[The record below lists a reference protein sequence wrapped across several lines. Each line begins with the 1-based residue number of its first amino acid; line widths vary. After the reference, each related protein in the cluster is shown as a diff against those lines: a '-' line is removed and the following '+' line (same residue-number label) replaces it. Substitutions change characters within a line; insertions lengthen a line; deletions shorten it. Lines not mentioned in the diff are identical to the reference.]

1 MKVINMSDA
10 PSIVEQYVMELRDV
24 AIQHDRMRF
33 RRNLERIGE
42 MQAYEISKWL
52 GYSQKFVQTPLG
64 VATANT
70 PDDSIV
76 LATVFRAGLP
86 LHQGFLN
93 VFDHAENAFVS
104 AYRYYKDDGCR
115 EVGVH
120 VEYIASPNLDG
131 KTLVLVDPMLATGE
145 SLLLALEALMEK
157 GVPRRVI
164 ISCVVACE
172 AGVEHL
178 RKALGDRNDVCLLCA
193 VVDKELN
200 ERSYIVPGLGD
211 AGDLA
216 FGGKL

>member
-1 MKVINMSDA
+1 MSDA

-120 VEYIASPNLDG
+120 VEYIASPNLNG

-145 SLLLALEALMEK
+145 SLVLALEALMEK

>member
-1 MKVINMSDA
+1 MSDA

>member
-104 AYRYYKDDGCR
+104 AYRFYKDDGCR

>member
-10 PSIVEQYVMELRDV
+10 PSILEQYVMELRDV

-145 SLLLALEALMEK
+145 SLVLALEALMEK

>member
-1 MKVINMSDA
+1 MSDA
-10 PSIVEQYVMELRDV
+10 PSILEQYVMELRDV

-52 GYSQKFVQTPLG
+52 GYSQKFVQTPRG

-145 SLLLALEALMEK
+145 SLVLALEALMEK

>member
-1 MKVINMSDA
+1 MSDA

-104 AYRYYKDDGCR
+104 AYRFYKDDGCR

>member
-1 MKVINMSDA
+1 MSDA
-10 PSIVEQYVMELRDV
+10 PSILEQYVMELRYV

-145 SLLLALEALMEK
+145 SLVLALEALMEK

>member
-1 MKVINMSDA
+1 MSDA

-131 KTLVLVDPMLATGE
+131 KTLVLVDPMLATGD
-145 SLLLALEALMEK
+145 SLVLALEALMEK

>member
-1 MKVINMSDA
+1 MSDA

-104 AYRYYKDDGCR
+104 AYRFYKDDGCR

-145 SLLLALEALMEK
+145 SLVLALEALMEK

>member
-1 MKVINMSDA
+1 MSDA

-145 SLLLALEALMEK
+145 TLVLALEALMEK

>member
-1 MKVINMSDA
+1 MSDA
-10 PSIVEQYVMELRDV
+10 PSILEQYVMELRDV

-145 SLLLALEALMEK
+145 SLVLALEALMEK

>member
-1 MKVINMSDA
+1 MSDA
-10 PSIVEQYVMELRDV
+10 PSILEQYVMELRDV

-131 KTLVLVDPMLATGE
+131 KTLVLVDPMLATGD
-145 SLLLALEALMEK
+145 SLVLALEALMEK

>member
-1 MKVINMSDA
+1 MSDA
-10 PSIVEQYVMELRDV
+10 PSILEQYVMELRDV

-145 SLLLALEALMEK
+145 SLVLALEALMEK

-164 ISCVVACE
+164 ISGVVACE